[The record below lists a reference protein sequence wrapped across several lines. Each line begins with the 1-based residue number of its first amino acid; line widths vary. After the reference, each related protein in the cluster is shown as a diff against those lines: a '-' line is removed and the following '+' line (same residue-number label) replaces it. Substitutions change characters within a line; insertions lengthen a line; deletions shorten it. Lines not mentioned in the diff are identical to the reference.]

1 MRVELLNSLSN
12 NKFRKEGERP
22 VRASFFVGVFY
33 LMTTFVRSNRD
44 KEMSKYRTAING
56 FGRIGRTLLKEALRR
71 NELEIVAVH
80 DLADMHTLLHLLKYD
95 STQGIF
101 ELPIE
106 AVDESTALI
115 GGKTIRFLQN
125 VSKFPW
131 KEMNVDLVFECSGTM
146 KTEAQCEKHNLDGAA
161 RVLLSAPSEDQMPM
175 WIVGVNDHQIDLDR
189 KIISCAS
196 CTTNN
201 AAPVIQLID
210 DAYGVESCYIS
221 TVHSYTGDQKLHD
234 APHKDLR
241 RARAA
246 ATSIVPTT
254 TGAAR
259 ALTKVF
265 PHLSERLGGCGI
277 RVPVPNGSLSDL
289 TFMVRSKTTANEV
302 NELFENW
309 VNTHQSILEV
319 SHEPLVSRDI
329 VGNKHSC
336 IIDAELTSVIG
347 YMIKVV
353 GWYDNE
359 MGYSNRLLDAA
370 EIIKKH

>member
-1 MRVELLNSLSN
+1 
-12 NKFRKEGERP
+12 
-22 VRASFFVGVFY
+22 
-33 LMTTFVRSNRD
+33 
-44 KEMSKYRTAING
+44 MSKYRTAING
-56 FGRIGRTLLKEALRR
+56 FGRIGRTLLKEVLRR
-71 NELEIVAVH
+71 NEIDVVAIH
-80 DLADMHTLLHLLKYD
+80 DLADMQTLLHLLKYD

-101 ELPIE
+101 EMPIE
-106 AVDESTALI
+106 VIDANTARI
-115 GGKTIRFLQN
+115 GGKEIVFLQN
-125 VSKFPW
+125 LSVYPW
-131 KEMNVDLVFECSGTM
+131 NELSVDLVFECTGTM
-146 KTEAQCEKHNLDGAA
+146 KTEAQCEKHISNGAK
-161 RVLLSAPSEDQMPM
+161 RVLLSAPSEDLMPM
-175 WIVGVNDHQIDLDR
+175 WIVGVNDHNIDLDQ

-201 AAPVIQLID
+201 AAPMIQIID
-210 DAYGVESCYIS
+210 EAFGVESCYIS

-246 ATSIVPTT
+246 VASIVPTT

-289 TFMVRSKTTANEV
+289 TFMVRSKTTAKEV
-302 NELFENW
+302 NDLFEAW
-309 VNTHQSILEV
+309 ANTRQSILEV

-370 EIIKKH
+370 EILMKH

>member
-1 MRVELLNSLSN
+1 
-12 NKFRKEGERP
+12 
-22 VRASFFVGVFY
+22 
-33 LMTTFVRSNRD
+33 
-44 KEMSKYRTAING
+44 MSKYRTAING
-56 FGRIGRTLLKEALRR
+56 FGRIGRTVLKEALRR
-71 NELEIVAVH
+71 NLFDVVAVH
-80 DLADMHTLLHLLKYD
+80 DLADMPTLLHLLKYD

-106 AVDESTALI
+106 VLDENTANI
-115 GGKTIRFLQN
+115 GGKKVKFIQN
-125 VSKFPW
+125 IAEYPW
-131 KEMNVDLVFECSGTM
+131 RELNIDLVFECTGSM
-146 KTEAQCEKHNLDGAA
+146 KTEAQCEKHLQDGAK

-175 WIVGVNDHQIDLDR
+175 WIVGVNDHNIDLDQN
-189 KIISCAS
+189 IISCAS

-201 AAPVIQLID
+201 AAPMIQVID
-210 DAYGVESCYIS
+210 EAFGVESCYIS

-246 ATSIVPTT
+246 AVSIVPTT

-289 TFMVRSKTTANEV
+289 TFMVRTETTVNEV

-309 VNTHQSILEV
+309 ANTHQRILEV
-319 SHEPLVSRDI
+319 SHEPLVSNDI
-329 VGNKHSC
+329 LGNKHSC

-370 EIIKKH
+370 EIIMKR

>member
-1 MRVELLNSLSN
+1 M
-12 NKFRKEGERP
+12 G
-22 VRASFFVGVFY
+22 
-33 LMTTFVRSNRD
+33 
-44 KEMSKYRTAING
+44 KYRTAING

-71 NELEIVAVH
+71 NELEVVAIH
-80 DLADMHTLLHLLKYD
+80 DLADMQTLLHLLKYD
-95 STQGIF
+95 STQGKF
-101 ELPIE
+101 EMPIE
-106 AVDESTALI
+106 VIDANTARI
-115 GGKTIRFLQN
+115 AGKEIVFLQN
-125 VSKFPW
+125 LSEFPW
-131 KEMNVDLVFECSGTM
+131 SKLNVDLVFECTGTM
-146 KTEAQCEKHNLDGAA
+146 KTEAQCEKHINYGAK
-161 RVLLSAPSEDQMPM
+161 RVLLSAPSEDQMLM
-175 WIVGVNDHQIDLDR
+175 WIVGVNDHNIDLDQ

-201 AAPVIQLID
+201 AAPMIQIID
-210 DAYGVESCYIS
+210 EAFGVESCYIS

-246 ATSIVPTT
+246 VASIVPTT

-289 TFMVRSKTTANEV
+289 TFMVRSKTSAKEV
-302 NELFENW
+302 NDLFEAW
-309 VNTHQSILEV
+309 ANTRQSILEV

-370 EIIKKH
+370 EKLMKH

>member
-1 MRVELLNSLSN
+1 M
-12 NKFRKEGERP
+12 G
-22 VRASFFVGVFY
+22 
-33 LMTTFVRSNRD
+33 
-44 KEMSKYRTAING
+44 KYRTAING

-71 NELEIVAVH
+71 NELEVVAIH
-80 DLADMHTLLHLLKYD
+80 DLADMQTLLHLLKYD

-101 ELPIE
+101 EMPIE
-106 AVDESTALI
+106 VIDANTARI
-115 GGKTIRFLQN
+115 AGKEIVFLQN
-125 VSKFPW
+125 LSEFPW
-131 KEMNVDLVFECSGTM
+131 SKLSVDLVFECTGTM
-146 KTEAQCEKHNLDGAA
+146 KTEAQCEKHINNGAK

-175 WIVGVNDHQIDLDR
+175 WIVGVNDHNIDLDQ

-201 AAPVIQLID
+201 AAPMIQIID
-210 DAYGVESCYIS
+210 EAFGVESCYIS

-246 ATSIVPTT
+246 VASIVPTT

-289 TFMVRSKTTANEV
+289 TFMVRSKTSAKEV
-302 NELFENW
+302 NDLFESW
-309 VNTHQSILEV
+309 ANTHEGILEV

-359 MGYSNRLLDAA
+359 IGYSNRLLDAA
-370 EIIKKH
+370 EKLMKH

>member
-1 MRVELLNSLSN
+1 
-12 NKFRKEGERP
+12 
-22 VRASFFVGVFY
+22 
-33 LMTTFVRSNRD
+33 
-44 KEMSKYRTAING
+44 MSTQKVAING
-56 FGRIGRTLLKEALRR
+56 FGRIGRTLLKEILRR
-71 NELEIVAVH
+71 GTFEVMAVH
-80 DLADMHTLLHLLKYD
+80 DLADMPTLLHLLKYD
-95 STQGIF
+95 STQGVF
-101 ELPIE
+101 EMPIQI
-106 AVDESTALI
+106 VGNNTALI
-115 GGKTIRFLQN
+115 GGQLITFYQKVTE
-125 VSKFPW
+125 FPW
-131 KEMNVDLVFECSGTM
+131 RSLEVDLVFECTGTM
-146 KTEAQCEKHNLDGAA
+146 KTESQCEVHLKYGASC
-161 RVLLSAPSEDQMPM
+161 VLLSAPSEDQMPM
-175 WIVGVNDHQIDLDR
+175 WIVGVNDGDIDMSR
-189 KIISCAS
+189 GVISCAS

-201 AAPVIQLID
+201 AAPIIKVID
-210 DAYGVESCYIS
+210 EAFGVESCYIS

-241 RARAA
+241 RARSA

-302 NELFENW
+302 NALFERW
-309 VNTHQSILEV
+309 AMKGKSILEV

-329 VGNKHSC
+329 IGNKHSC

-359 MGYSNRLLDAA
+359 MGYSNRLIDAA
-370 EIIKKH
+370 EKRLNH

>member
-1 MRVELLNSLSN
+1 
-12 NKFRKEGERP
+12 
-22 VRASFFVGVFY
+22 
-33 LMTTFVRSNRD
+33 
-44 KEMSKYRTAING
+44 MSKYRVAING

-101 ELPIE
+101 ELSIE
-106 AVDESTALI
+106 EVDHNTARI
-115 GGKTIRFLQN
+115 GSQQIKFIQN
-125 VSKFPW
+125 VSAFPW
-131 KEMNVDLVFECSGTM
+131 NEMNIDMVFECTGTM
-146 KTEAQCEKHNLDGAA
+146 KTEAQCEVHISAGAK
-161 RVLLSAPSEDQMPM
+161 RVLLSAPSEDQMPI
-175 WIVGVNDHQIDLDR
+175 WIVGVNDHHIDLDR

-201 AAPVIQLID
+201 AAPMIKIID
-210 DAYGVESCYIS
+210 EAYGVESCYIS

-246 ATSIVPTT
+246 SLSIVPTT

-259 ALTKVF
+259 ALTRVF

-289 TFMVRSKTTANEV
+289 TFMVRKLTTAQEV
-302 NELFENW
+302 NELFEGW
-309 VNTHQSILEV
+309 SNTNQSILEV

-336 IIDAELTSVIG
+336 ILDAELTSVIG
-347 YMIKVV
+347 YMIKIV

-370 EIIKKH
+370 EKIMKH

>member
-1 MRVELLNSLSN
+1 M
-12 NKFRKEGERP
+12 G
-22 VRASFFVGVFY
+22 
-33 LMTTFVRSNRD
+33 
-44 KEMSKYRTAING
+44 KYRTAING

-71 NELEIVAVH
+71 NELEVVAIH
-80 DLADMHTLLHLLKYD
+80 DLADMQTLLHLLKYD

-101 ELPIE
+101 EMPIE
-106 AVDESTALI
+106 VIDANTARI
-115 GGKTIRFLQN
+115 AEKEIVFLQN
-125 VSKFPW
+125 LSEFPW
-131 KEMNVDLVFECSGTM
+131 SKLNVDLVFECTGTM
-146 KTEAQCEKHNLDGAA
+146 KTEAQCEKHINNSAK

-175 WIVGVNDHQIDLDR
+175 WIVGVNDHNIDLDQ

-201 AAPVIQLID
+201 AAPMIQIID
-210 DAYGVESCYIS
+210 EAFGVESCYIS

-246 ATSIVPTT
+246 VASIVPTT

-289 TFMVRSKTTANEV
+289 TFMVRSKTSAKEV
-302 NELFENW
+302 NDLFEAW
-309 VNTHQSILEV
+309 ANTRQSILEV

-370 EIIKKH
+370 EKLMKH

>member
-1 MRVELLNSLSN
+1 MSTY
-12 NKFRKEGERP
+12 
-22 VRASFFVGVFY
+22 RA
-33 LMTTFVRSNRD
+33 
-44 KEMSKYRTAING
+44 AING

-146 KTEAQCEKHNLDGAA
+146 KTEAQCEKHISGGAS

-319 SHEPLVSRDI
+319 SHEPIVSRDI

-370 EIIKKH
+370 EIIRKH

>member
-1 MRVELLNSLSN
+1 
-12 NKFRKEGERP
+12 
-22 VRASFFVGVFY
+22 
-33 LMTTFVRSNRD
+33 
-44 KEMSKYRTAING
+44 MSKYRTAING
-56 FGRIGRTLLKEALRR
+56 FGRIGRTLLKEVLRR
-71 NELEIVAVH
+71 NEIDVVAIH
-80 DLADMHTLLHLLKYD
+80 DLADMQTLLHLLKYD

-101 ELPIE
+101 EMPIE
-106 AVDESTALI
+106 VIDANTASI
-115 GGKTIRFLQN
+115 GGKEIVFLQN
-125 VSKFPW
+125 LSDYPW
-131 KEMNVDLVFECSGTM
+131 NELSVDLVFECTGTM
-146 KTEAQCEKHNLDGAA
+146 KTEAQCEKHISNGAK
-161 RVLLSAPSEDQMPM
+161 RVLLSAPSEDLMPM
-175 WIVGVNDHQIDLDR
+175 WIVGVNDHNIDLDQ

-201 AAPVIQLID
+201 AAPMIQIID
-210 DAYGVESCYIS
+210 EAFGVESCYIS

-234 APHKDLR
+234 TPHKDLR

-246 ATSIVPTT
+246 VASIVPTT

-289 TFMVRSKTTANEV
+289 TFMVRSKTTAKEV
-302 NELFENW
+302 NDLFEAW
-309 VNTHQSILEV
+309 ANTRQSILEV

-359 MGYSNRLLDAA
+359 MGYSNRLLDSA
-370 EIIKKH
+370 EKLMKH

>member
-1 MRVELLNSLSN
+1 
-12 NKFRKEGERP
+12 
-22 VRASFFVGVFY
+22 
-33 LMTTFVRSNRD
+33 
-44 KEMSKYRTAING
+44 MSKYRTAING
-56 FGRIGRTLLKEALRR
+56 FGRIGRTLLKEVLRR
-71 NELEIVAVH
+71 NEIDVVAIH
-80 DLADMHTLLHLLKYD
+80 DLADMQTLLHLLKYD

-101 ELPIE
+101 EMPIE
-106 AVDESTALI
+106 VIDDNTARI
-115 GGKTIRFLQN
+115 GGKEIVFLQN
-125 VSKFPW
+125 LSEYPWSKLS
-131 KEMNVDLVFECSGTM
+131 VDLVFECTGTM
-146 KTEAQCEKHNLDGAA
+146 KTEAQCEKHINNGAK

-175 WIVGVNDHQIDLDR
+175 WIVGVNDHSIDLDK

-201 AAPVIQLID
+201 AAPMIQIID
-210 DAYGVESCYIS
+210 EAFGVESCYIS

-246 ATSIVPTT
+246 VASIVPTT

-289 TFMVRSKTTANEV
+289 TFMVRSKTTAREV
-302 NELFENW
+302 NDLFEAW
-309 VNTHQSILEV
+309 ANTRQSILEV

-370 EIIKKH
+370 EKLMKH

>member
-1 MRVELLNSLSN
+1 
-12 NKFRKEGERP
+12 
-22 VRASFFVGVFY
+22 
-33 LMTTFVRSNRD
+33 
-44 KEMSKYRTAING
+44 MSKYRTAING

-71 NELEIVAVH
+71 NELDVVAIH
-80 DLADMHTLLHLLKYD
+80 DLADMQTLLHLLKYD
-95 STQGIF
+95 STQGVF
-101 ELPIE
+101 EMPIE
-106 AVDESTALI
+106 VITANTARI
-115 GGKTIRFLQN
+115 GGNEIVFLQN
-125 VSKFPW
+125 LSKYPW
-131 KEMNVDLVFECSGTM
+131 NELSIDLVFECTGTM
-146 KTEAQCEKHNLDGAA
+146 KTEALCQQHIGNGAR
-161 RVLLSAPSEDQMPM
+161 RVLLSAPSEDKMPI
-175 WIVGVNDHQIDLDR
+175 WIVGVNDHTIDFDQ

-201 AAPVIQLID
+201 AAPMIQNID
-210 DAYGVESCYIS
+210 EAYGVESCYIS

-246 ATSIVPTT
+246 VASIVPTT

-289 TFMVRSKTTANEV
+289 TFMVRSKTTAKEV
-302 NELFENW
+302 NDLFEAW
-309 VNTHQSILEV
+309 ANTRQSILEV

-370 EIIKKH
+370 EKLMKH

>member
-1 MRVELLNSLSN
+1 MSTY
-12 NKFRKEGERP
+12 
-22 VRASFFVGVFY
+22 RA
-33 LMTTFVRSNRD
+33 
-44 KEMSKYRTAING
+44 AING

-101 ELPIE
+101 EMSIE
-106 AVDESTALI
+106 SVGENTALI
-115 GGKTIRFLQN
+115 GGKTIRFFQ
-125 VSKFPW
+125 SISDFPW
-131 KEMNVDLVFECSGTM
+131 KEMDVDLVFECSGTM
-146 KTEAQCEKHNLDGAA
+146 KTEAQCEKHISDGAT

-175 WIVGVNDHQIDLDR
+175 WIVGVNDHNIDLDR

-201 AAPVIQLID
+201 AAQVIQLID
-210 DAYGVESCYIS
+210 DAFGVESCYIS

-241 RARAA
+241 RARGA

-289 TFMVRSKTTANEV
+289 TFMVRSKTTAVEV
-302 NELFENW
+302 NELFEKW
-309 VNTHQSILEV
+309 ANTHQSILEV
-319 SHEPLVSRDI
+319 SNEPLVSKDI

-336 IIDAELTSVIG
+336 VIDAELTSVIG

-370 EIIKKH
+370 QKLKTH

>member
-1 MRVELLNSLSN
+1 
-12 NKFRKEGERP
+12 
-22 VRASFFVGVFY
+22 
-33 LMTTFVRSNRD
+33 
-44 KEMSKYRTAING
+44 MSKYRTAING

-71 NELEIVAVH
+71 NEVDVVAIH
-80 DLADMHTLLHLLKYD
+80 DLADMQTLLHLLKYD

-101 ELPIE
+101 EMPIE
-106 AVDESTALI
+106 VIDANTARI
-115 GGKTIRFLQN
+115 GGKEIVFLQN
-125 VSKFPW
+125 LSVYSW
-131 KEMNVDLVFECSGTM
+131 NELSVDLVFECTGTM
-146 KTEAQCEKHNLDGAA
+146 KTEAQCEKHISNGAK
-161 RVLLSAPSEDQMPM
+161 RVLLSAPSEDLMPM
-175 WIVGVNDHQIDLDR
+175 WIVGVNDHNIDLDQ

-201 AAPVIQLID
+201 AAPMIQIID
-210 DAYGVESCYIS
+210 EAFGVESCYIS

-246 ATSIVPTT
+246 VASIVPTT

-289 TFMVRSKTTANEV
+289 TFMVRSKTTAKEV
-302 NELFENW
+302 NDLFEAW
-309 VNTHQSILEV
+309 ANTRQSILEV

-370 EIIKKH
+370 EKLMKH

>member
-1 MRVELLNSLSN
+1 
-12 NKFRKEGERP
+12 
-22 VRASFFVGVFY
+22 
-33 LMTTFVRSNRD
+33 
-44 KEMSKYRTAING
+44 MSKYRTAING

-71 NELEIVAVH
+71 NEVDVVAIH
-80 DLADMHTLLHLLKYD
+80 DLADMQTLLHLLKYD

-101 ELPIE
+101 EMPIE
-106 AVDESTALI
+106 VIDANTARI
-115 GGKTIRFLQN
+115 GGKEIVFLQN
-125 VSKFPW
+125 LSVYSW
-131 KEMNVDLVFECSGTM
+131 NELSVDLVFECTGTM
-146 KTEAQCEKHNLDGAA
+146 KTEAQCEKHISNGAK
-161 RVLLSAPSEDQMPM
+161 RVLLSAPSEDLMPM
-175 WIVGVNDHQIDLDR
+175 WIVGVNDHNIDLDQ

-201 AAPVIQLID
+201 AAPMIQIID
-210 DAYGVESCYIS
+210 EAFGVESCYIS

-246 ATSIVPTT
+246 VASIVPTT

-289 TFMVRSKTTANEV
+289 TFMVRSKTTAKEV
-302 NELFENW
+302 NDLFEAW
-309 VNTHQSILEV
+309 ASTRQSILEV

-370 EIIKKH
+370 EKLMKH

>member
-1 MRVELLNSLSN
+1 
-12 NKFRKEGERP
+12 
-22 VRASFFVGVFY
+22 
-33 LMTTFVRSNRD
+33 
-44 KEMSKYRTAING
+44 MSKNRAAING

-71 NELEIVAVH
+71 NEIDIVAVH
-80 DLADMHTLLHLLKYD
+80 DLADMKTLLHLLKYD

-101 ELPIE
+101 EMPIE
-106 AVDESTALI
+106 VVDEQTANI
-115 GGKTIRFLQN
+115 GGKEIRFLQN
-125 VSKFPW
+125 VSELPW
-131 KEMNVDLVFECSGTM
+131 KEMNVDLVFECTGTM
-146 KTEAQCEKHNLDGAA
+146 KTEAQCEKHIAQGAR

-175 WIVGVNDHQIDLDR
+175 WIIGVNDDKIDLNR
-189 KIISCAS
+189 SIISCAS

-201 AAPVIQLID
+201 AAPMIHVID
-210 DAYGVESCYIS
+210 EAFGVESCYIS

-246 ATSIVPTT
+246 AASIVPTT

-289 TFMVRSKTTANEV
+289 TFMVRKKTTVSEV
-302 NELFENW
+302 NQLFESWAKTRN
-309 VNTHQSILEV
+309 SILEV
-319 SHEPLVSRDI
+319 SQEPLVSRDI

-370 EIIKKH
+370 EILQNR

>member
-1 MRVELLNSLSN
+1 
-12 NKFRKEGERP
+12 
-22 VRASFFVGVFY
+22 
-33 LMTTFVRSNRD
+33 
-44 KEMSKYRTAING
+44 MSKYRTAING

-71 NELEIVAVH
+71 NEVDVVAIH
-80 DLADMHTLLHLLKYD
+80 DLADMQTLLHLLKYD

-101 ELPIE
+101 EMPIE
-106 AVDESTALI
+106 VIDANTARI
-115 GGKTIRFLQN
+115 GGKEIVFLQN
-125 VSKFPW
+125 LSVYSW
-131 KEMNVDLVFECSGTM
+131 NELSVDLVFECTGTM
-146 KTEAQCEKHNLDGAA
+146 KTEAQCEKHISNGAK
-161 RVLLSAPSEDQMPM
+161 RVLLSAPSEDLMPM
-175 WIVGVNDHQIDLDR
+175 WIVGVNDHNIDLDQ

-201 AAPVIQLID
+201 AAPMIQIID
-210 DAYGVESCYIS
+210 EAFGVESCYIS

-234 APHKDLR
+234 SPHKDLR

-246 ATSIVPTT
+246 VASIVPTT

-289 TFMVRSKTTANEV
+289 TFMVRSKTTAKEV
-302 NELFENW
+302 NDLFEAW
-309 VNTHQSILEV
+309 ASTRQSILEV

-370 EIIKKH
+370 EKLMKH

>member
-1 MRVELLNSLSN
+1 
-12 NKFRKEGERP
+12 
-22 VRASFFVGVFY
+22 
-33 LMTTFVRSNRD
+33 
-44 KEMSKYRTAING
+44 MSKQKVAING

-71 NELEIVAVH
+71 GIFDVVAVH
-80 DLADMHTLLHLLKYD
+80 DLADMDTLLHLLKYD
-95 STQGIF
+95 STQGVF
-101 ELPIE
+101 EMPIE
-106 AVDESTALI
+106 KVGANTAFI
-115 GGKTIRFLQN
+115 GSQLVTFHQN
-125 VSKFPW
+125 ISEFPW
-131 KEMNVDLVFECSGTM
+131 ESLKIDLVFECTGTM
-146 KTEAQCEKHNLDGAA
+146 KTESQCEVHLNAGA
-161 RVLLSAPSEDQMPM
+161 RHVLLSAPSEDQMPM
-175 WIVGVNDHQIDLDR
+175 WIVGVNDDDIDLDR
-189 KIISCAS
+189 RIISCAS

-201 AAPVIQLID
+201 SAPVIRVID
-210 DAYGVESCYIS
+210 EAFGVESCYIS

-289 TFMVRSKTTANEV
+289 TFMVRSRTTAKEV
-302 NELFENW
+302 NMLFESWASKNH
-309 VNTHQSILEV
+309 NILEV

-329 VGNKHSC
+329 IGNKHSC
-336 IIDAELTSVIG
+336 IVDAELTSVIG

-370 EIIKKH
+370 EKQLNR

>member
-1 MRVELLNSLSN
+1 
-12 NKFRKEGERP
+12 
-22 VRASFFVGVFY
+22 
-33 LMTTFVRSNRD
+33 
-44 KEMSKYRTAING
+44 MSKYRTAING

-71 NELEIVAVH
+71 NDIDVVAIH
-80 DLADMHTLLHLLKYD
+80 DLADMKTLLHLLKYD

-106 AVDESTALI
+106 IVGSNRALI
-115 GGKTIRFLQN
+115 GTKEIVFLQN
-125 VSKFPW
+125 VSEFPW
-131 KEMNVDLVFECSGTM
+131 LEMNVDLVFECTGTM
-146 KTEAQCEKHNLDGAA
+146 KTEAQCEQHISNGAK

-175 WIVGVNDHQIDLDR
+175 WILGVNDHNIDLD
-189 KIISCAS
+189 KNIISCAS

-201 AAPVIQLID
+201 AAPMIQIID
-210 DAYGVESCYIS
+210 DAFGVESCYIS

-246 ATSIVPTT
+246 AASIVPTT

-289 TFMVRSKTTANEV
+289 TFMVRGKTNPKEV
-302 NELFENW
+302 NELFEDW
-309 VNTHQSILEV
+309 ASTHQSILEV

-329 VGNKHSC
+329 IGNKHSC

-370 EIIKKH
+370 EKLMKH

>member
-1 MRVELLNSLSN
+1 
-12 NKFRKEGERP
+12 
-22 VRASFFVGVFY
+22 
-33 LMTTFVRSNRD
+33 
-44 KEMSKYRTAING
+44 MSKYRVAING
-56 FGRIGRTLLKEALRR
+56 FGRIGRTILKEALRR
-71 NELEIVAVH
+71 NEMDIVAVH

-106 AVDESTALI
+106 EIDHNTARI
-115 GGKTIRFLQN
+115 GGHQITFIQN
-125 VSKFPW
+125 TSEFPW
-131 KEMNVDLVFECSGTM
+131 GKMNIDMVFECTGTM
-146 KTEAQCEKHNLDGAA
+146 KTEAHCQVHISSGAK

-175 WIVGVNDHQIDLDR
+175 WIVGVNDHYIDLDR

-201 AAPVIQLID
+201 AAPMIQIID
-210 DAYGVESCYIS
+210 EAYGVESCYIS

-234 APHKDLR
+234 APHRDLR

-246 ATSIVPTT
+246 SVSIVPTT

-259 ALTKVF
+259 ALTRVF

-289 TFMVRSKTTANEV
+289 TFMVRKLTTAHEV
-302 NELFENW
+302 NVLFENW
-309 VNTHQSILEV
+309 SNTNQSILEV
-319 SHEPLVSRDI
+319 SYEPLVSKDI

-347 YMIKVV
+347 YMIKIV

-370 EIIKKH
+370 EKIMKH

>member
-1 MRVELLNSLSN
+1 MSN
-12 NKFRKEGERP
+12 
-22 VRASFFVGVFY
+22 
-33 LMTTFVRSNRD
+33 
-44 KEMSKYRTAING
+44 YRTAING
-56 FGRIGRTLLKEALRR
+56 FGRIGRTLLKEVLRR
-71 NELEIVAVH
+71 NEIDVVAIH
-80 DLADMHTLLHLLKYD
+80 DLADMQTLLHLLKYD

-101 ELPIE
+101 EMPIE
-106 AVDESTALI
+106 VLSSNTARI
-115 GGKTIRFLQN
+115 GGKEIVFLQN
-125 VSKFPW
+125 ISDYPW
-131 KEMNVDLVFECSGTM
+131 SELRVDLVFECTGTM
-146 KTEAQCEKHNLDGAA
+146 KTEAQCEKHIRNGAKK
-161 RVLLSAPSEDQMPM
+161 VLLSAPSEDQMPM
-175 WIVGVNDHQIDLDR
+175 WIVGVNDHNIDLDK

-201 AAPVIQLID
+201 AAPMIQIID
-210 DAYGVESCYIS
+210 EAFGVESCYIS

-246 ATSIVPTT
+246 VASIVPTT

-289 TFMVRSKTTANEV
+289 TFMVRSKTTAKEV
-302 NELFENW
+302 NDLFEAW
-309 VNTHQSILEV
+309 ANTREIILEV

-370 EIIKKH
+370 EKLMKH

>member
-1 MRVELLNSLSN
+1 
-12 NKFRKEGERP
+12 
-22 VRASFFVGVFY
+22 
-33 LMTTFVRSNRD
+33 
-44 KEMSKYRTAING
+44 MSKYRTAING

-71 NELEIVAVH
+71 NEVDVVAIH
-80 DLADMHTLLHLLKYD
+80 DLADMQTLLHLLKYD

-101 ELPIE
+101 EMPIE
-106 AVDESTALI
+106 VIDANTARI
-115 GGKTIRFLQN
+115 GGKEIVFLQN
-125 VSKFPW
+125 LSVYSW
-131 KEMNVDLVFECSGTM
+131 NELSVDLVFECTGTM
-146 KTEAQCEKHNLDGAA
+146 KTEAQCEKHISNGAK
-161 RVLLSAPSEDQMPM
+161 RVLLSAPSEDLMPM
-175 WIVGVNDHQIDLDR
+175 WIVGVNDHNIDLDQ

-201 AAPVIQLID
+201 AAPMIQIID
-210 DAYGVESCYIS
+210 EAFGVESCYIS

-246 ATSIVPTT
+246 VASIVPTT

-289 TFMVRSKTTANEV
+289 TFMVRSKTTAKEV
-302 NELFENW
+302 NDLFEAW
-309 VNTHQSILEV
+309 ASARQSILEV
-319 SHEPLVSRDI
+319 SYEPLVSRDI

-370 EIIKKH
+370 EKLMKH

>member
-1 MRVELLNSLSN
+1 
-12 NKFRKEGERP
+12 
-22 VRASFFVGVFY
+22 
-33 LMTTFVRSNRD
+33 
-44 KEMSKYRTAING
+44 MSKYRTAING
-56 FGRIGRTLLKEALRR
+56 FGRIGRTLLKEVLRR
-71 NELEIVAVH
+71 NEIDVVAIH
-80 DLADMHTLLHLLKYD
+80 DLADMQTLLHLLKYD

-101 ELPIE
+101 EMPVEVI
-106 AVDESTALI
+106 DDNTARI
-115 GGKTIRFLQN
+115 GGKEIVFLQN
-125 VSKFPW
+125 LSEYPWSKLS
-131 KEMNVDLVFECSGTM
+131 VDLVFECTGTM
-146 KTEAQCEKHNLDGAA
+146 KTEAQCEKHINNGAK

-175 WIVGVNDHQIDLDR
+175 WIVGVNDHSIDLDK

-201 AAPVIQLID
+201 AAPMIQIID
-210 DAYGVESCYIS
+210 EAFGVESCYIS

-246 ATSIVPTT
+246 VASIVPTT

-289 TFMVRSKTTANEV
+289 TFMVRSKTTAREV
-302 NELFENW
+302 NDLFEAW
-309 VNTHQSILEV
+309 ANTRQSILEV

-370 EIIKKH
+370 EKLMKH

>member
-1 MRVELLNSLSN
+1 
-12 NKFRKEGERP
+12 
-22 VRASFFVGVFY
+22 
-33 LMTTFVRSNRD
+33 
-44 KEMSKYRTAING
+44 MSKYRTAING

-71 NELEIVAVH
+71 NELDVVAVH
-80 DLADMHTLLHLLKYD
+80 DLADMQTLLHLLKYD
-95 STQGIF
+95 STQGKF
-101 ELPIE
+101 EMPIE
-106 AVDESTALI
+106 VIDSSTANI
-115 GGKTIRFLQN
+115 GGHVIKFLQN
-125 VSKFPW
+125 SSEFPW
-131 KEMNVDLVFECSGTM
+131 GEMNIDLVFECTGTM
-146 KTEAQCEKHNLDGAA
+146 KAEAQCESHLLNGAK

-175 WIVGVNDHQIDLDR
+175 WIVGVNDHNIDLDK

-201 AAPVIQLID
+201 AAPMIQLID
-210 DAYGVESCYIS
+210 EAFGVESCYIS

-289 TFMVRSKTTANEV
+289 TFMVRTATTAKEV
-302 NELFENW
+302 NKLFEMW
-309 VNTHQSILEV
+309 ANTNQNILEV
-319 SHEPLVSRDI
+319 SYEPLVSKDI

-347 YMIKVV
+347 FMIKVV

-370 EIIKKH
+370 EKLMKH

>member
-1 MRVELLNSLSN
+1 MSNYRV
-12 NKFRKEGERP
+12 
-22 VRASFFVGVFY
+22 
-33 LMTTFVRSNRD
+33 
-44 KEMSKYRTAING
+44 AING

-71 NELEIVAVH
+71 DCVEVVAIH

-95 STQGIF
+95 STQGKF
-101 ELPIE
+101 EMSIE
-106 AVDESTALI
+106 VIDENIANI
-115 GGKTIRFLQN
+115 GGHKIEFIKN
-125 VSKFPW
+125 KAEFPW
-131 KEMNVDLVFECSGTM
+131 SEMNIDLVFECTGTM
-146 KTEAQCEKHNLDGAA
+146 KTEAQCEKHILNGAK

-175 WIVGVNDHQIDLDR
+175 WIVGVNDCNIDFNR

-201 AAPVIQLID
+201 TAPMIQIID
-210 DAYGVESCYIS
+210 EAYGIESCYIS

-246 ATSIVPTT
+246 VASIVPTT

-265 PHLSERLGGCGI
+265 PHLSDRLGGCGI

-289 TFMVRSKTTANEV
+289 TFIVRSKTTANEV
-302 NELFENW
+302 NVLFEEW
-309 VNTHQSILEV
+309 AKTRKGILEV
-319 SHEPLVSRDI
+319 SQEPLVSRDI
-329 VGNKHSC
+329 VGNKYSC

-370 EIIKKH
+370 EKLMKH

>member
-1 MRVELLNSLSN
+1 
-12 NKFRKEGERP
+12 
-22 VRASFFVGVFY
+22 
-33 LMTTFVRSNRD
+33 
-44 KEMSKYRTAING
+44 MSKYRTAING

-71 NELEIVAVH
+71 NELDVVAIH
-80 DLADMHTLLHLLKYD
+80 DLADMQTLLHLLKYD
-95 STQGIF
+95 STQGVF
-101 ELPIE
+101 EMPIE
-106 AVDESTALI
+106 VITANTARI
-115 GGKTIRFLQN
+115 GGNEIVFLQN
-125 VSKFPW
+125 LSKYPW
-131 KEMNVDLVFECSGTM
+131 NELSIDLVFECTGTM
-146 KTEAQCEKHNLDGAA
+146 KTEAHCEKHISNGAK

-175 WIVGVNDHQIDLDR
+175 WIVGVNDHNIDLDQ

-201 AAPVIQLID
+201 AAPMIQIID
-210 DAYGVESCYIS
+210 EAFGVESCYIS

-246 ATSIVPTT
+246 VASIVPTT

-289 TFMVRSKTTANEV
+289 TFMVRSKTTAKEV
-302 NELFENW
+302 NDLFEAW
-309 VNTHQSILEV
+309 ANTRQSILEV

-370 EIIKKH
+370 EKLMKH

>member
-1 MRVELLNSLSN
+1 MR
-12 NKFRKEGERP
+12 
-22 VRASFFVGVFY
+22 
-33 LMTTFVRSNRD
+33 
-44 KEMSKYRTAING
+44 KYRVAING

-106 AVDESTALI
+106 EIDLNTAFI
-115 GGKTIRFLQN
+115 GGQQITFIQN
-125 VSKFPW
+125 VSEFPW
-131 KEMNVDLVFECSGTM
+131 GTMNIDMVLECTGTM
-146 KTEAQCEKHNLDGAA
+146 KTEAQCGVHISSGAK

-175 WIVGVNDHQIDLDR
+175 WIVGVNDHHIDLDR

-201 AAPVIQLID
+201 AAPMIQIID
-210 DAYGVESCYIS
+210 EAFGVESCYIS
-221 TVHSYTGDQKLHD
+221 TLHSYTCDQKLHD
-234 APHKDLR
+234 APHRDLR

-246 ATSIVPTT
+246 SVSIVPTT

-259 ALTKVF
+259 ALTRVF

-289 TFMVRSKTTANEV
+289 TFMVRKLTTAQEV
-302 NELFENW
+302 NDLFENW
-309 VNTHQSILEV
+309 SNTNHSILEV
-319 SHEPLVSRDI
+319 SYEPLVSKDI
-329 VGNKHSC
+329 VGNRHSC

-347 YMIKVV
+347 SMIKIV

-370 EIIKKH
+370 EKIMKH

>member
-1 MRVELLNSLSN
+1 
-12 NKFRKEGERP
+12 
-22 VRASFFVGVFY
+22 
-33 LMTTFVRSNRD
+33 
-44 KEMSKYRTAING
+44 MSKYRTAING

-71 NELEIVAVH
+71 NDIDVVAIH
-80 DLADMHTLLHLLKYD
+80 DLADMKTLLHLLKYD

-106 AVDESTALI
+106 IVGSNRALI
-115 GGKTIRFLQN
+115 GTKEIVFLQN
-125 VSKFPW
+125 VSEFPW
-131 KEMNVDLVFECSGTM
+131 LEMNVDLVFECTGTM
-146 KTEAQCEKHNLDGAA
+146 KTEAQCEQHISNGAK

-175 WIVGVNDHQIDLDR
+175 WILGVNDHNIDLD
-189 KIISCAS
+189 KNIISCAS

-201 AAPVIQLID
+201 AAPMIQIID
-210 DAYGVESCYIS
+210 DAFGVESCYIS

-246 ATSIVPTT
+246 AASIVPTT

-277 RVPVPNGSLSDL
+277 RVPVQNGSLSDL
-289 TFMVRSKTTANEV
+289 TFMVRGKTNPKEV
-302 NELFENW
+302 NELFEDW
-309 VNTHQSILEV
+309 ASTHQSILEV

-329 VGNKHSC
+329 IGNKHSC

-370 EIIKKH
+370 EKLMKH

>member
-1 MRVELLNSLSN
+1 
-12 NKFRKEGERP
+12 
-22 VRASFFVGVFY
+22 
-33 LMTTFVRSNRD
+33 
-44 KEMSKYRTAING
+44 MSKYRTAING
-56 FGRIGRTLLKEALRR
+56 FGRIGRTLLKEVLRR
-71 NELEIVAVH
+71 NEIDVVAIH
-80 DLADMHTLLHLLKYD
+80 DLADMQTLLHLLKYD

-101 ELPIE
+101 EMPIE
-106 AVDESTALI
+106 VIDANTASI
-115 GGKTIRFLQN
+115 GGKEIVFLQN
-125 VSKFPW
+125 LSDYPW
-131 KEMNVDLVFECSGTM
+131 NELSVDLVFECTGTM
-146 KTEAQCEKHNLDGAA
+146 KTEAQCEKHISNGAK
-161 RVLLSAPSEDQMPM
+161 RVLLSAPSEDLMPM
-175 WIVGVNDHQIDLDR
+175 WIVGVNDHNIDLDQ

-201 AAPVIQLID
+201 AAPMIQIID
-210 DAYGVESCYIS
+210 EAFGVESCYIS

-234 APHKDLR
+234 TPHKDLR

-246 ATSIVPTT
+246 VASIVPTT

-289 TFMVRSKTTANEV
+289 TFMVRSKTTAKEV
-302 NELFENW
+302 NDLFEAW
-309 VNTHQSILEV
+309 ANTRQSILEV

-370 EIIKKH
+370 EKLMKH

>member
-1 MRVELLNSLSN
+1 
-12 NKFRKEGERP
+12 
-22 VRASFFVGVFY
+22 
-33 LMTTFVRSNRD
+33 
-44 KEMSKYRTAING
+44 MSKYRTAING
-56 FGRIGRTLLKEALRR
+56 FGRIGRTLLKEVLRR
-71 NELEIVAVH
+71 NEIDVVAIH
-80 DLADMHTLLHLLKYD
+80 DLADMQTLLHLLKYD

-101 ELPIE
+101 EMPIE
-106 AVDESTALI
+106 VIDANTASI
-115 GGKTIRFLQN
+115 GGKEIVFLQN
-125 VSKFPW
+125 LSDYPW
-131 KEMNVDLVFECSGTM
+131 NELSVDLVFECTGTM
-146 KTEAQCEKHNLDGAA
+146 KTEAQCEKHISNGAK
-161 RVLLSAPSEDQMPM
+161 RVLLSAPSEDLMPM
-175 WIVGVNDHQIDLDR
+175 WIVGVNDHNIDLDQ

-201 AAPVIQLID
+201 AAPMIQIID
-210 DAYGVESCYIS
+210 EAFGVESCYIS

-234 APHKDLR
+234 TPHKDLR

-246 ATSIVPTT
+246 VASIVPTT

-277 RVPVPNGSLSDL
+277 RVPVPKGSLSDL
-289 TFMVRSKTTANEV
+289 TFMVRSKTTAKEV
-302 NELFENW
+302 NDLFEAW
-309 VNTHQSILEV
+309 ASTRQSILEV

-370 EIIKKH
+370 EKLMKH

>member
-1 MRVELLNSLSN
+1 
-12 NKFRKEGERP
+12 
-22 VRASFFVGVFY
+22 
-33 LMTTFVRSNRD
+33 
-44 KEMSKYRTAING
+44 MSKYRTAING
-56 FGRIGRTLLKEALRR
+56 FGRIGRTLLKEVLRR
-71 NELEIVAVH
+71 NEIDVVAIH
-80 DLADMHTLLHLLKYD
+80 DLADMQTLLHLLKYD

-101 ELPIE
+101 EMPIE
-106 AVDESTALI
+106 VIDSNTARI
-115 GGKTIRFLQN
+115 GGKEIVFLQN
-125 VSKFPW
+125 LSDYPW
-131 KEMNVDLVFECSGTM
+131 NELSVDLVFECTGTM
-146 KTEAQCEKHNLDGAA
+146 KTEAQCEKHINNGAK

-175 WIVGVNDHQIDLDR
+175 WIVGVNDHHIDLDQ

-201 AAPVIQLID
+201 AAPMIQIID
-210 DAYGVESCYIS
+210 EAYGVESCYIS

-246 ATSIVPTT
+246 VASIVPTT

-289 TFMVRSKTTANEV
+289 TFMVRSKTTAKEV
-302 NELFENW
+302 NDLFEAW
-309 VNTHQSILEV
+309 ANTREGILEV

-370 EIIKKH
+370 EKLMKH

>member
-1 MRVELLNSLSN
+1 
-12 NKFRKEGERP
+12 
-22 VRASFFVGVFY
+22 
-33 LMTTFVRSNRD
+33 
-44 KEMSKYRTAING
+44 MSKYRTAING
-56 FGRIGRTLLKEALRR
+56 FGRIGRTLLKEVLRR
-71 NELEIVAVH
+71 NEIDVVAIH
-80 DLADMHTLLHLLKYD
+80 DLADMQTLLHLLKYD

-101 ELPIE
+101 EMPIE
-106 AVDESTALI
+106 VIDSNTARI
-115 GGKTIRFLQN
+115 GGKEIVFLQN
-125 VSKFPW
+125 LSEYPW
-131 KEMNVDLVFECSGTM
+131 KELSVDLVFECTGTM
-146 KTEAQCEKHNLDGAA
+146 KTEEQCEKHINNGAK

-175 WIVGVNDHQIDLDR
+175 WIVGVNDHNIDLDK

-201 AAPVIQLID
+201 AAPMIQIID
-210 DAYGVESCYIS
+210 EAFGVESCYIS

-246 ATSIVPTT
+246 VASIVPTT

-289 TFMVRSKTTANEV
+289 TFMVRSKTTAKEV
-302 NELFENW
+302 NDLFEAW
-309 VNTHQSILEV
+309 ANTRESILEV

-370 EIIKKH
+370 EKLMKH

>member
-1 MRVELLNSLSN
+1 
-12 NKFRKEGERP
+12 
-22 VRASFFVGVFY
+22 
-33 LMTTFVRSNRD
+33 
-44 KEMSKYRTAING
+44 MSKYRTAING
-56 FGRIGRTLLKEALRR
+56 FGRIGRTLLKEVLRR
-71 NELEIVAVH
+71 NEIDVVAIH
-80 DLADMHTLLHLLKYD
+80 DLADMQTLLHLLKYD

-101 ELPIE
+101 EMPIE
-106 AVDESTALI
+106 VIDGNTARI
-115 GGKTIRFLQN
+115 GGKEIVFLQN
-125 VSKFPW
+125 LSEYPWSKLS
-131 KEMNVDLVFECSGTM
+131 VDLVFECTGTM
-146 KTEAQCEKHNLDGAA
+146 KTEAQCEKHINNGAK

-175 WIVGVNDHQIDLDR
+175 WIVGVNDHSIDLDQ

-201 AAPVIQLID
+201 AAPMIQIID
-210 DAYGVESCYIS
+210 EAFGVESCYIS

-246 ATSIVPTT
+246 VASIVPTT

-289 TFMVRSKTTANEV
+289 TFMVRSKTTAREV
-302 NELFENW
+302 NDLFEAW
-309 VNTHQSILEV
+309 ANTRQSILEV

-370 EIIKKH
+370 KKLMKH

>member
-1 MRVELLNSLSN
+1 
-12 NKFRKEGERP
+12 
-22 VRASFFVGVFY
+22 
-33 LMTTFVRSNRD
+33 
-44 KEMSKYRTAING
+44 
-56 FGRIGRTLLKEALRR
+56 
-71 NELEIVAVH
+71 
-80 DLADMHTLLHLLKYD
+80 
-95 STQGIF
+95 
-101 ELPIE
+101 
-106 AVDESTALI
+106 
-115 GGKTIRFLQN
+115 
-125 VSKFPW
+125 
-131 KEMNVDLVFECSGTM
+131 M
-146 KTEAQCEKHNLDGAA
+146 KTEAQCEKHLQDGAK
-161 RVLLSAPSEDQMPM
+161 RVLLSAPSEDQIPM
-175 WIVGVNDHQIDLDR
+175 WIVGVNDHNIDLDQN
-189 KIISCAS
+189 IISCAS

-201 AAPVIQLID
+201 AAPMIQVID
-210 DAYGVESCYIS
+210 EAFGVESCYIS

-246 ATSIVPTT
+246 AVSIVPTT

-289 TFMVRSKTTANEV
+289 TFMVRTETTVNEV

-309 VNTHQSILEV
+309 SNTHQSILEV
-319 SHEPLVSRDI
+319 SHEPLVSNDI
-329 VGNKHSC
+329 LGNKHSC

-359 MGYSNRLLDAA
+359 MGYSNRLLDAT
-370 EIIKKH
+370 EIIMKR

>member
-1 MRVELLNSLSN
+1 
-12 NKFRKEGERP
+12 
-22 VRASFFVGVFY
+22 
-33 LMTTFVRSNRD
+33 
-44 KEMSKYRTAING
+44 MSKYRTAING

-71 NELEIVAVH
+71 NALDVVAIH
-80 DLADMHTLLHLLKYD
+80 DLADMQTLLHLLKYD

-101 ELPIE
+101 EMPIE
-106 AVDESTALI
+106 IVGPNTAII
-115 GGKTIRFLQN
+115 GGREIVFLQN
-125 VSKFPW
+125 LSEYPW
-131 KEMNVDLVFECSGTM
+131 RELSVDLVFECTGTM
-146 KTEAQCEKHNLDGAA
+146 KTEAQCEKHISNGAK

-175 WIVGVNDHQIDLDR
+175 WIVGVNDQSIDLDQE
-189 KIISCAS
+189 IISCAS

-201 AAPVIQLID
+201 AAPMIQLID
-210 DAYGVESCYIS
+210 DAFGVESCYIS

-246 ATSIVPTT
+246 AVSIVPTT

-289 TFMVRSKTTANEV
+289 TFMVRSDTTACKV
-302 NELFENW
+302 NELFEKW
-309 VNTHQSILEV
+309 ANTHQSILEV
-319 SHEPLVSRDI
+319 SYEPLVSNDI
-329 VGNKHSC
+329 IGNRHSC

-347 YMIKVV
+347 SMIKVV

-370 EIIKKH
+370 EIIMNR